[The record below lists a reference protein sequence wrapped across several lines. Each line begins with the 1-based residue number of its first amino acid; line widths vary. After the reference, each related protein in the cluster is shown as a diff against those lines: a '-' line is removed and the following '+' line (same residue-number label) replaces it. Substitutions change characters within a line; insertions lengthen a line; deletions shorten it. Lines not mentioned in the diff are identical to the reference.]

1 MSGFLEFERRSEKK
15 GSLALSLVV
24 HVIVIAMIASI
35 TFRYPLEAFLRM
47 SRDREPVQETLHF
60 VTLPPAVASPVGN
73 GSTAT
78 KTARPRKGTPAR
90 LMAPSTIPTA
100 LPPIPPPSVSQG
112 AISGKEGGYGGAPSG
127 VATGIEPEMPDPRL
141 EMKPGKYSF
150 PKSAGQR
157 ADSAVRAIFE
167 IYREAVLAAQDHPTR
182 SPRDWTIEKNG
193 KKYGLDSQYVYLG
206 RFKLPSAILAALPF
220 NTAGVDGDR
229 IIRGR
234 NADWIRQDI
243 LYHAQGLSE
252 DDFRAAV
259 RRIRERKER
268 EHEEEEKA
276 KAAAGNKPI
285 P

>member
-35 TFRYPLEAFLRM
+35 TFRYPLEAFLGLTH
-47 SRDREPVQETLHF
+47 EPAPVVETLHF
-60 VTLPPAVASPVGN
+60 VKVVPRVASPVGN
-73 GSTAT
+73 GAAERP
-78 KTARPRKGTPAR
+78 TARPRKGTPAQ
-90 LMAPSTIPTA
+90 LVAPTTIPTA
-100 LPPIPPPSVSQG
+100 IPPIPPPSVSQG
-112 AISGKEGGYGGAPSG
+112 AISGKPGGYGGAPSG

-150 PKSAGQR
+150 PKSEGQR

-167 IYREAVLAAQDHPTR
+167 IYREAVLAAQDNPTR

-229 IIRGR
+229 LIRGR

-243 LYHAQGLSE
+243 LSHAQGLSE

-259 RRIRERKER
+259 KRIRERKER
-268 EHEEEEKA
+268 EHQEEEKA
-276 KAAAGNKPI
+276 KATAGKPL